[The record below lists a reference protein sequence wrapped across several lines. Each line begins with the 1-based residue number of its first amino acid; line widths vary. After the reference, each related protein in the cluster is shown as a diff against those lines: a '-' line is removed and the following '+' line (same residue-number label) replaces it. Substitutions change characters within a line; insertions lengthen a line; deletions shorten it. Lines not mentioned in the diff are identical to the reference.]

1 MTQAPNQTAQS
12 AVIGANTPAASANLS
27 FTNSMSSFTAAASVT
42 QQTIEATPTQQQQH
56 VTTVVATAVAVNTQQ
71 STNPQSG
78 GSMSKSAYDSLAP
91 LNLPSKPI
99 YYGQENSLVLPSLA
113 LSNLEATTNSS
124 NSNDSAKSED
134 SRLDEKAKLESIL
147 LTSMNSQCQMPGGSM
162 SNNSQYSTN
171 NKLIHNTQADATLA
185 AGAQQMT
192 AQAILQQQQFQQ
204 QTGNRFTA
212 NQWPPRMPMRPL
224 PATYRCGICK
234 KPGHPK
240 NMCPDAVNNICFY
253 LVLNALT
260 LNLFVLLSIN
270 FQFKII
276 IIILMIQ
283 INVLINKSN
292 NNNNNNKNGCFKIFL
307 RTKHGFLLRLVLISL
322 S

>member
-1 MTQAPNQTAQS
+1 MTPAPNQTAQS

-27 FTNSMSSFTAAASVT
+27 FTNSMSSFTATASVS
-42 QQTIEATPTQQQQH
+42 QQTIVEAAPTQQQQQQAQQQQ

-71 STNPQSG
+71 STNAQS

-99 YYGQENSLVLPSLA
+99 YYVQENTTTVPSLA
-113 LSNLEATTNSS
+113 NLEAANSS

-171 NKLIHNTQADATLA
+171 NKLIHNTQTDATMA
-185 AGAQQMT
+185 AGTQQMT
-192 AQAILQQQQFQQ
+192 AQAILQQQQQFQQ
-204 QTGNRFTA
+204 QAGNRFTA

-240 NMCPDAVNNICFY
+240 NMCPDAVNNLCFY
-253 LVLNALT
+253 LVLYALT

-276 IIILMIQ
+276 IIMTIIIK

-292 NNNNNNKNGCFKIFL
+292 NNIKKNGCFKMFL
-307 RTKHGFLLRLVLISL
+307 RTKQFFATNC
-322 S
+322 